1 MTSAQVPLLDSLS
14 ALADPTRCRMLRL
27 LDRQELTV
35 TELCAVLQLP
45 QSTVSRHLKTLGDA
59 EWVTSRRDGT
69 SRYYTAA
76 VAGLPRQSDAKAGLS
91 HQNGAEAGRDA
102 ARAQIWELT
111 RTQLG
116 EGAGAGQDERRLASV
131 LAKRSQTSREFF
143 ATAAGKWDRVRAEL
157 FGADFAAPALLALLP
172 RDWVVA
178 DLGCGTGSMLAMLA
192 PHVQRVIGVD
202 ASAEMLA
209 AAGERTAALD
219 NVELRAGSLEALPL
233 DDRSVDAALLT
244 LVLHHLPSPAA
255 ALVEAARVLK
265 PGGRVLIVDMAPH
278 DHEEYRQQM
287 GHVWLGFSVEQIQ
300 RWLADAGFEP
310 AHVFALSPGADAK
323 GPALFVAS
331 AAKIS
336 KSPDLQ
342 ISNSVNSL

>member
-1 MTSAQVPLLDSLS
+1 
-14 ALADPTRCRMLRL
+14 MLRL
-27 LDRQELTV
+27 LDRHELTV
-35 TELCAVLQLP
+35 SELCAVLQLP

-69 SRYYTAA
+69 SRYYTVA
-76 VAGLPRQSDAKAGLS
+76 VADLPRRSDAKAG
-91 HQNGAEAGRDA
+91 DA

-111 RTQLG
+111 RTQIAD
-116 EGAGAGQDERRLASV
+116 GAGAGQDERRLATV

-157 FGADFAAPALLALLP
+157 FGADFAAPALLGLLP
-172 RDWVVA
+172 RDWIVA
-178 DLGCGTGSMLAMLA
+178 DLGCGTGAMVATLA
-192 PHVQRVIGVD
+192 PHVHRVIGVD

-219 NVELRAGSLEALPL
+219 NVELRAGSLEALPI
-233 DDRSVDAALLT
+233 DDHTVDAALLT

-265 PGGRVLIVDMAPH
+265 PGGRLLIVDMAPH

-287 GHVWLGFSVEQIQ
+287 GHIWLGFSAGQIQ

-310 AHVFALSPGADAK
+310 AHVFALSPVADAM
-323 GPALFVAS
+323 GPALFAAS
-331 AAKIS
+331 AAKS
-336 KSPDLQ
+336 PNLQVTKSPG
-342 ISNSVNSL
+342 SFS

>member
-35 TELCAVLQLP
+35 SELCAVLQLP
-45 QSTVSRHLKTLGDA
+45 QSTVSRHLKTLADA

-69 SRYYTAA
+69 SRYYSAA
-76 VAGLPRQSDAKAGLS
+76 VAG
-91 HQNGAEAGRDA
+91 RDN

-111 RTQLG
+111 RSQLA
-116 EGAGAGQDERRLASV
+116 EGAGSGQDERRLASV

-143 ATAAGKWDRVRAEL
+143 ATVAGKWDRVRADL
-157 FGADFAAPALLALLP
+157 FGADFAAPALLAMLP
-172 RDWVVA
+172 REWVVA
-178 DLGCGTGSMLAMLA
+178 DLGCGTGAMVATLA
-192 PHVQRVIGVD
+192 PHVARVIGVD

-219 NVELRAGSLEALPL
+219 NIELRAGSLESLPL
-233 DDRSVDAALLT
+233 EDRSVDAALLT
-244 LVLHHLPSPAA
+244 LVLHHLPSPAT

-265 PGGRVLIVDMAPH
+265 PGGRLLIVDMAPH

-287 GHVWLGFSVEQIQ
+287 GHVWLGFSEAQIQ

-310 AHVFALSPGADAK
+310 ARVFALPPAGDAK
-323 GPALFVAS
+323 GPALFAAAS
-331 AAKIS
+331 T
-336 KSPDLQ
+336 SPDSQ
-342 ISNSVNSL
+342 VSNSPNSSLLQGAE